1 MFQWPLLCTH
11 HIDMTAVIER
21 MHFVVNAFISFI
33 ECTLNPLPLHFSITS
48 PSEFLAEIINNQHSP
63 IYIVICDPLL
73 KLLVIPLHHVIEYVL
88 IDFARVYI
96 WYMQEGISLPVK
108 D

>member
-1 MFQWPLLCTH
+1 
-11 HIDMTAVIER
+11 
-21 MHFVVNAFISFI
+21 MHFA
-33 ECTLNPLPLHFSITS
+33 LPS
-48 PSEFLAEIINNQHSP
+48 PSESLAEIINNQHSP

-73 KLLVIPLHHVIEYVL
+73 KLLFIPLHHVIQYII

-96 WYMQEGISLPVK
+96 WYLQEGISLPVK

>member
-1 MFQWPLLCTH
+1 
-11 HIDMTAVIER
+11 
-21 MHFVVNAFISFI
+21 MHYN
-33 ECTLNPLPLHFSITS
+33 SIALSS
-48 PSEFLAEIINNQHSP
+48 PSEFFAEVINNKYSP
-63 IYIVICDPLL
+63 IYIVICDPSL
-73 KLLVIPLHHVIEYVL
+73 KLLVIPLHHVIEYII

>member
-1 MFQWPLLCTH
+1 MHLVINAMCIPFTKCT
-11 HIDMTAVIER
+11 VI
-21 MHFVVNAFISFI
+21 
-33 ECTLNPLPLHFSITS
+33 PLPLHFSITS

-63 IYIVICDPLL
+63 TYIVICDPLL
-73 KLLVIPLHHVIEYVL
+73 KLLVIPLHHVLEYII